1 MNNKK
6 TININQI
13 YKIESKQNLSVSDIK
28 INETLWDDGVK
39 YAIYCIL
46 FLIFVNKGSILFGTC
61 SIVMLIYFI
70 FFEYK
75 HVFKMRDKSV
85 KTNLIIKAFISFVLF
100 INIKPITGNKA
111 LILLINQYL
120 ILILI
125 FWSLVW
131 SENIFFDD
139 RSINFYGLFTTQNG
153 EYCRVKYVANAL
165 NINLS
170 FSKEYSSIHHNL
182 LYLDRLAHKLD
193 NTNIRKLKKYKLILS
208 VNSGENKFKTILYNF
223 ICLFFLLAINN
234 KADIQ
239 IGNID
244 GISLFINNDEK
255 IIFVSVVLILIIF
268 FCPIIIKLYRS
279 VQIMKKKKLLLLII
293 DRAIQIKE
301 DA

>member
-1 MNNKK
+1 M
-6 TININQI
+6 
-13 YKIESKQNLSVSDIK
+13 
-28 INETLWDDGVK
+28 
-39 YAIYCIL
+39 
-46 FLIFVNKGSILFGTC
+46 
-61 SIVMLIYFI
+61 
-70 FFEYK
+70 
-75 HVFKMRDKSV
+75 
-85 KTNLIIKAFISFVLF
+85 
-100 INIKPITGNKA
+100 
-111 LILLINQYL
+111 
-120 ILILI
+120 
-125 FWSLVW
+125 
-131 SENIFFDD
+131 
-139 RSINFYGLFTTQNG
+139 
-153 EYCRVKYVANAL
+153 
-165 NINLS
+165 
-170 FSKEYSSIHHNL
+170 
-182 LYLDRLAHKLD
+182 
-193 NTNIRKLKKYKLILS
+193 KKYKLILS